1 MSQTAKALRATSD
14 ALLHDLERLF
24 EIENEKRA
32 LSPDDP
38 RLVPM
43 SEEVAE
49 LAARLLDKSEMQK
62 ALSLRTEE
70 LVQRDHPDAPTDP
83 IEATPREI
91 HVILA
96 EWRDAERAAARLAP
110 DSPEAHEAAAR
121 IERLRGEYRDAHRRA
136 LEGEGR
142 D

>member
-14 ALLHDLERLF
+14 ALLQDLERLF

-32 LSPDDP
+32 LAPDDP

-49 LAARLLDKSEMQK
+49 LAARLLDKSEMQR
-62 ALSLRTEE
+62 ALSMRTEE
-70 LVQRDHPDAPTDP
+70 LVQRGDPDAPTDP

-91 HVILA
+91 PVILA
-96 EWRDAERAAARLAP
+96 EWREAERVAAGLDP
-110 DSPEAHEAAAR
+110 DSPEAHEVAAR
-121 IERLRGEYRDAHRRA
+121 IERLRGEYREAHRRA
-136 LEGEGR
+136 TEREGR
-142 D
+142 S